1 MKPNFARIL
10 VPVDFSPTSESAIE
24 HAQELAARF
33 DACIELLHIVE
44 DPIASGAWELDA
56 SYLTIPELLD
66 RFVEDAERRLGE
78 VRSQLMDAG
87 ITVETHV
94 VTGTPARGIVHVA
107 QEDGCDLIVMGT
119 HGRTGLSHM
128 LMGSV
133 AERVIRTA
141 VCPVLT
147 VRHRPSTSV
156 EAKAVAIEAVRS

>member
-10 VPVDFSPTSESAIE
+10 VPVDFSPTSESAIDY
-24 HAQELAARF
+24 ARELAARF
-33 DACIELLHIVE
+33 DAEIELLHVVE
-44 DPIASGAWELDA
+44 DPIVSGAWEPDA

-66 RFVEDAERRLGE
+66 RFVEEGERRLGDIKN
-78 VRSQLMDAG
+78 RLRNGG
-87 ITVETHV
+87 ITVDTRV
-94 VTGTPARGIVHVA
+94 VTGAPARGILHTA

-147 VRHRPSTSV
+147 VRHRPAETV
-156 EAKAVAIEAVRS
+156 EATAVAVVAVPS

>member
-10 VPVDFSPTSESAIE
+10 VPVDFSPTSESAID
-24 HAQELAARF
+24 HAQEVAARF
-33 DACIELLHIVE
+33 DAPIELLHVVE
-44 DPIASGAWELDA
+44 DPIASGAWEPDA

-66 RFVEDAERRLGE
+66 RFVEDGERRLGDIKK
-78 VRSQLMDAG
+78 RLTDAG
-87 ITVETHV
+87 ITVETRV
-94 VTGTPARGIVHVA
+94 VTGAPARGIVHAA

-147 VRHRPSTSV
+147 VRHRPTETV
-156 EAKAVAIEAVRS
+156 DTKAVAVEAVAS

>member
-10 VPVDFSPTSESAIE
+10 VPIDFSPTSESAIDY
-24 HAQELAARF
+24 ARELATRF
-33 DACIELLHIVE
+33 DAQIELLHVVE
-44 DPIASGAWELDA
+44 DPIASGAWEPDA

-66 RFVEDAERRLGE
+66 RFVEEGERRLE
-78 VRSQLMDAG
+78 DFKNRLRDAG
-87 ITVETHV
+87 ITVETRV
-94 VTGTPARGIVHVA
+94 VTGSPARGILHTA

-141 VCPVLT
+141 ACPVLT
-147 VRHRPSTSV
+147 VRHRPAETV
-156 EAKAVAIEAVRS
+156 EAKALAVEAVPS